1 MSINNL
7 PEEEQSINPA
17 ENQEASNLMDSIKDQ
32 AENLQTQ
39 AEEKLEEF
47 KGQRNRIFEKYM
59 DAFKNIAGIK
69 LPGFRRSFGCWRKGG
84 TRRSAGS
91 SMGAID
97 RSPPAHE
104 TEAGTEHAKPS
115 SSSPNPLESNA
126 VPDPQCPTTRD

>member
-47 KGQRNRIFEKYM
+47 KGQAEEKLEE
-59 DAFKNIAGIK
+59 FKGKVLFPEK
-69 LPGFRRSFGCWRKGG
+69 LELANKMLEKVTLPKV
-84 TRRSAGS
+84 
-91 SMGAID
+91 
-97 RSPPAHE
+97 E
-104 TEAGTEHAKPS
+104 TLK
-115 SSSPNPLESNA
+115 
-126 VPDPQCPTTRD
+126 

>member
-47 KGQRNRIFEKYM
+47 KVQAEEKLSQEC
-59 DAFKNIAGIK
+59 DVLALALVNVTS
-69 LPGFRRSFGCWRKGG
+69 L
-84 TRRSAGS
+84 
-91 SMGAID
+91 
-97 RSPPAHE
+97 
-104 TEAGTEHAKPS
+104 
-115 SSSPNPLESNA
+115 
-126 VPDPQCPTTRD
+126 